1 MCKRD
6 KIGTALDPQES
17 TAPISPPAPQL
28 REVGATLVFSKK
40 NRGQLRLARALIRL
54 CYEFFSAVVLR
65 PHGH

>member
-1 MCKRD
+1 MVHDSGMDALTLKIFYICPCERD

-40 NRGQLRLARALIRL
+40 IGATL
-54 CYEFFSAVVLR
+54 ET
-65 PHGH
+65 

>member
-40 NRGQLRLARALIRL
+40 IGAAL
-54 CYEFFSAVVLR
+54 ET
-65 PHGH
+65 